1 MKIMLTIILSF
12 LLLMLIATVSLQAA
26 GAGRAKIEV
35 VDGYYDFGYVPLD
48 FKLVHYFTI
57 RNTGTSDLNIERAVS
72 NCDCTS
78 AIIMNKVLPPDSIGR
93 IKVIFDTREYYGKNI
108 RNITVTSNDV
118 DNPTVELKYSSD
130 INIIPKEFRAE
141 PQSLFFLP
149 GHQAKEVRL
158 FNLGGAPLEFGI
170 EMEMD
175 TIFTIDTYQG
185 TIMNG
190 ESKVIQ
196 VSPKDNLPRGT
207 HNSNFTVS
215 YNTDPATR
223 VTVPVKIVRY

>member
-1 MKIMLTIILSF
+1 MILSF
-12 LLLMLIATVSLQAA
+12 LLLTMMAAVSLHASGAA
-26 GAGRAKIEV
+26 KARLEV
-35 VDGYYDFGYVPLD
+35 IDGYYDFGYVPLD
-48 FKLVHYFTI
+48 FKLIHYFTVK
-57 RNTGTSDLNIERAVS
+57 NAGNSNLNLEKAVS

-78 AIIMNKVLPPDSIGR
+78 AIIMNKVLPPDSVGR

-108 RNITVTSNDV
+108 RTITVTSND
-118 DNPTVELKYSSD
+118 DENPAAELKYSSD

-158 FNLGGAPLEFGI
+158 YNLSNTPLDFNI

-175 TIFTIDTYQG
+175 TIFNIDAYRG
-185 TIMNG
+185 TIGNG
-190 ESKVIQ
+190 ESKIIT
-196 VSPKDNLPRGT
+196 VSPRNDLPRGT
-207 HNSNFTVS
+207 HHSNFTVS
-215 YNTDPATR
+215 YNTNPETR